1 MPAPSRRHGKL
12 SSLNE
17 ADHGRPAGLTLRA
30 ESGETAPADA
40 TIERYPEAARI
51 AKAVAFIAGGIVLGT
66 GCTIIPGPHMV
77 VTFWALPLAG
87 IFMARRTFR
96 IDKRFSRINGTC
108 PLCEKPIELR
118 GGPIKASNWRVCPQ
132 CNKDLEIVAPEPAG
146 SDMLE

>member
-1 MPAPSRRHGKL
+1 MNDTEHGQ
-12 SSLNE
+12 
-17 ADHGRPAGLTLRA
+17 PAGITLRA

-51 AKAVAFIAGGIVLGT
+51 GKAVAFIVGGIVLGT

-87 IFMARRTFR
+87 IFMARRAWR

-108 PLCEKPIELR
+108 PACTKAIELR
-118 GGPIKASNWRVCPQ
+118 GGPIKASNWRVCPE
-132 CNKDLEIVAPEPAG
+132 CRKDLEILTPDQAEG
-146 SDMLE
+146 DMLE